1 MSQILNIQPT
11 STHQRLFAR
20 LLKGAIFGLPII
32 SFPGQAHAALPLNA
46 VEVFNVGGFPITN
59 SMIVVWVVSL
69 LVIIFAQIATRRVR
83 PIPSGAQNFWE
94 WLLES
99 LYGFFEGILGP
110 HLTRRTFWFF
120 ATLFI
125 LILSVNWFGLI
136 PGVGSIGWGHP
147 PHDGGPMHITRP
159 ILRGGNADLNM
170 TLAMGMVFF
179 AMWLYWA
186 ITEVGVGGFLK
197 HIFAPKG
204 ESKGLMLAMMIV
216 VFFAV
221 GLLEVISIL
230 FRPISLGFRLF
241 GNVFA
246 GENMLETMSVLHPQ
260 LGWLFVIPFYFF
272 ELMVGVVQALVFTLL
287 TAVFTL
293 LICEHE
299 EGHEGSHDAHSNPG
313 HPTQEVKAAG
323 H

>member
-1 MSQILNIQPT
+1 
-11 STHQRLFAR
+11 
-20 LLKGAIFGLPII
+20 
-32 SFPGQAHAALPLNA
+32 
-46 VEVFNVGGFPITN
+46 
-59 SMIVVWVVSL
+59 MIVVWVVSL
-69 LVIIFAQIATRRVR
+69 VIILFAQIATRRVR
-83 PIPSGAQNFWE
+83 PIPSSGQNFWE
-94 WLLES
+94 WLIES
-99 LYGFFEGILGP
+99 LYGFFEGILGR

-170 TLAMGMVFF
+170 TLAMAMVFF
-179 AMWLYWA
+179 VMWFYWA
-186 ITEVGVGGFLK
+186 VTEVGVGGFLK

-204 ESKGLMLAMMIV
+204 ESKGLMLAMMVV

-230 FRPISLGFRLF
+230 FRPVSLSFRLF

-246 GENMLETMSVLHPQ
+246 GENMLETMSVLHPYF
-260 LGWLFVIPFYFF
+260 GWLFVIPFYFF
-272 ELMVGVVQALVFTLL
+272 ELMVGLVQALVFTLL

-299 EGHEGSHDAHSNPG
+299 EGHESTQDAQTDHG
-313 HPTQEVKAAG
+313 HPSGEVKAAG